1 MFYEQ
6 YKSAS
11 NKTKQAC
18 FQHGVSNTMEE
29 VFFEP
34 VLSRKLSMF
43 LEKFPW
49 KRFPWNMVL

>member
-18 FQHGVSNTMEE
+18 FQLGVGNTTEE
-29 VFFEP
+29 LSFEP
-34 VLSRKLSMF
+34 VLSAKQNM
-43 LEKFPW
+43 
-49 KRFPWNMVL
+49 KRFSWNMVL